1 MVWCWWGKFIRNLF
15 LQIMVVLD
23 YICSTLGNLHC
34 FVIAVVC
41 FCLGAHWKIV
51 GEGLWRHIAVEPLLP
66 AAWTLSLLG
75 LDRVDLT
82 VIK

>member
-1 MVWCWWGKFIRNLF
+1 MPRCGLAWVGKIHNEPLF
-15 LQIMVVLD
+15 LQKSMMVVLD

-41 FCLGAHWKIV
+41 FCLGAHWQIV
-51 GEGLWRHIAVEPLLP
+51 GEGLWRHIAVEHLLP

-75 LDRVDLT
+75 LDHH
-82 VIK
+82 

>member
-1 MVWCWWGKFIRNLF
+1 
-15 LQIMVVLD
+15 MVVLD

-66 AAWTLSLLG
+66 AAWIVSHLTLLG
-75 LDRVDLT
+75 LTRSTSRDLFWSSST
-82 VIK
+82 GWPALLS